1 MRKTFC
7 CGFSLG
13 AYDIAEAEG
22 VQRGTKIVV
31 HLRGDCYNYAKE
43 EIIKGKK
50 NVHIWHNTELSCFDK
65 KLPDEKS

>member
-1 MRKTFC
+1 MHNAFC
-7 CGFSLG
+7 CDFSLG

-43 EIIKGKK
+43 DIIKGKHFSTFGIILYLLVLTK
-50 NVHIWHNTELSCFDK
+50 C
-65 KLPDEKS
+65 